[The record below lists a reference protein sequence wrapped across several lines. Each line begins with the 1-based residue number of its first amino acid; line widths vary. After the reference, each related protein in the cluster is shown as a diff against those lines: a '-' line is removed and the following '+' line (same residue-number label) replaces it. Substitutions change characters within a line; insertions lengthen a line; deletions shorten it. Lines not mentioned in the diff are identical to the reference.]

1 MSVFT
6 VMLDFLKQQ
15 VMLEN
20 VITQGQRSA
29 LGCGLQSGRR
39 ALMNW
44 KHLETAD
51 ASLHFDSLPF
61 SVAPC
66 HRNSPCAFLLL
77 FNIHSTPPLPLS
89 VVSLNIFP
97 ISSSLPRS
105 LSLCLCLSPPL
116 VTLQSPA
123 DKPGGAFVPPA
134 PATHSID
141 YAAALPSHFNSPAPL
156 ILPHSPPPRHSV
168 YLSSPCKPFPPLFST
183 LLLPSLY
190 P

>member
-1 MSVFT
+1 MLEDTETSHRADVSVFT

-29 LGCGLQSGRR
+29 LSCGLQSGRR

-44 KHLETAD
+44 KHMETAD

-66 HRNSPCAFLLL
+66 HRNSPSAFLLL

-123 DKPGGAFVPPA
+123 DKPGGAFVPP
-134 PATHSID
+134 PLPPIPSIT
-141 YAAALPSHFNSPAPL
+141 PQRCPP
-156 ILPHSPPPRHSV
+156 ILT
-168 YLSSPCKPFPPLFST
+168 PPL
-183 LLLPSLY
+183 L
-190 P
+190 